1 MGAVLFAHCTAN
13 NISIEHIPFQLVYV
27 LCPLMLKDYMVH
39 IFTQEGTIVNNS
51 IRVLTS
57 KISKLEKLKETRL
70 ELSENIGG
78 Q

>member
-1 MGAVLFAHCTAN
+1 MLFAHYTIN
-13 NISIEHIPFQLVYV
+13 KISRKHIPFQLVYV
-27 LCPLMLKDYMVH
+27 LCPLMLKNYMVH
-39 IFTQEGTIVNNS
+39 TFTQEGTIVNNS

-70 ELSENIGG
+70 EASENIGG